1 MIIINLYEII
11 INLLALATALVLI
24 PIGIFLWIFL
34 ITFLYKTIKDYLRQR
49 SDKRIKKQ
57 KSYHQN
63 LQDVM
68 RLLIISKNMD
78 ILFQGY

>member
-34 ITFLYKTIKDYLRQR
+34 ITFLYNQIRGFYESRNKRTTRR
-49 SDKRIKKQ
+49 SE
-57 KSYHQN
+57 
-63 LQDVM
+63 
-68 RLLIISKNMD
+68 
-78 ILFQGY
+78 